1 MIKFNKY
8 NVRDTKTGKKARVRY
23 SIDNRVDKKK
33 CVTIYAKDYT
43 NDLHELFPS
52 NYSNNTDI
60 MTDYFER
67 GCSLSSAF
75 SSFYWLWLPYRYTAD
90 SWGI

>member
-8 NVRDTKTGKKARVRY
+8 NVRDTKTGKKARVWY

-60 MTDYFER
+60 MTDYFEKGKAVLFEGHPLYSDAR
-67 GCSLSSAF
+67 SRVE
-75 SSFYWLWLPYRYTAD
+75 SFKK
-90 SWGI
+90 